1 MQVKTLLSVVAQ
13 NFWLPSFS
21 NLHNFYLNIPITIS
35 RKKKIPQE
43 MKLSGKYCNLC
54 IFQNLTTAS
63 DLVRLDFS
71 HLYL

>member
-35 RKKKIPQE
+35 RKKNPSRNETFGQI
-43 MKLSGKYCNLC
+43 L
-54 IFQNLTTAS
+54 
-63 DLVRLDFS
+63 
-71 HLYL
+71 